1 MKKRNL
7 TFAFLLLA
15 VVCTA
20 FGVSGTYARYI
31 TTDSGTGTAT
41 VAKWATTV
49 TGWDTTTG
57 SQILALAPI
66 SNPYVASDVIAPDTD
81 VAGILTVDLT
91 GTQVSTDL
99 MVGFEEITID
109 NEPVWTTAIPKG
121 DIEDHFTTKIRIYPS
136 TATSAAIQADL
147 LLDDIDKQSVAM
159 TNNYDD
165 THLEPTVL
173 PARYPVLLVN
183 GSTGIASGY
192 ATNIAPHNLGEVIE
206 ATIYRLNNPN
216 CTLPKLMSFIKG
228 PDFPTGGI
236 VQGKEQIEEVF
247 RTGRGKVVVRS
258 KCEIEESKTN
268 SQIVITEIPYEVV
281 KSSLVKKISDIMI
294 SKEIDG
300 INDVRDES
308 GRSGLKIVIDCKKDA
323 NCEQILN
330 YLYKNTDLQI
340 NYAYNNVAI
349 VNHKPVTMSL
359 INALDAFIEHRRE
372 VVLNRSKY
380 LRDKKKARLHIIDG
394 LIKAIS
400 ILDDV
405 IALIRKSK
413 DKKDAKEKLKSA
425 FLFTEEQAEAIVT
438 LRLYRLSST
447 DIQILKQEADTL
459 KKEIAELTA
468 ILSSK
473 EVLDATLTKE
483 LKELLDIYPCQRKT
497 KIEAEVE
504 EIVVDKIAMIANE
517 PCYISV
523 SRDGYIK
530 RFSERAFK
538 ANENQIPSTKDGD
551 ALLGVKYCETL
562 DTLLLFTSKGNI
574 AYVPVFKLDECKFK
588 EVGKHVSTYVKM
600 EGQEKI
606 VGAVIVKNFDTF
618 AFIITATKKG
628 MIKKTSLP
636 RMIIERTS
644 KAVSGMKLKT
654 DDELVSVC
662 VGYEEDDLILISKQG
677 YCVRYSSE
685 IIADLALKAQGVM
698 GMNVKNDELVG
709 VIADHHN
716 SDELLIASDK
726 GGFKRIHKDDLE
738 YTNRNAKGYRIF
750 KQIKSNPH
758 EIVKVASLS
767 SYNALYVDNGDEL
780 YDLSAAEIPFMD
792 LDSSFSNPIS
802 LKPGYFFVKKDMSDI
817 EDVQII
823 DIPEDYYANQ
833 EDNEQ
838 TSLFE

>member
-1 MKKRNL
+1 MARKK
-7 TFAFLLLA
+7 
-15 VVCTA
+15 
-20 FGVSGTYARYI
+20 
-31 TTDSGTGTAT
+31 
-41 VAKWATTV
+41 
-49 TGWDTTTG
+49 
-57 SQILALAPI
+57 
-66 SNPYVASDVIAPDTD
+66 
-81 VAGILTVDLT
+81 
-91 GTQVSTDL
+91 
-99 MVGFEEITID
+99 EEIIENNLNETLDDIMSDRFGSYSKYIIQERALPDARDGLKPVQRRILYSMYID
-109 NEPVWTTAIPKG
+109 GNTFDKPHRKSAKTVGSVMGTFHPHG
-121 DIEDHFTTKIRIYPS
+121 DSSIYEAMVRMSQDWKINVPLVDMHGNNGSIDDDPP
-136 TATSAAIQADL
+136 AAMRYTEARLSKTADL
-147 LLDDIDKQSVAM
+147 LLDDIDKESVAM

-192 ATNIAPHNLGEVIE
+192 ATNIAPHNLKEVID

-216 CTLPKLMSFIKG
+216 CTLPKLMTFIKG

-236 VQGKEQIEEVF
+236 VQGKQQIEEVF

-258 KCEIEESKTN
+258 TCEIEESKTG
-268 SQIVITEIPYEVV
+268 SQIIITEIPYEVV
-281 KSSLVKKISDIMI
+281 KSTLVKKISDIML

-300 INDVRDES
+300 ISDVRDES
-308 GRSGLKIVIDCKKDA
+308 GRSGLKIVVDCKKDA

-359 INALDAFIEHRRE
+359 VNALDAFIEHRRN

-413 DKKDAKEKLKSA
+413 DKKDAKEKLKKA

-447 DIQILKQEADTL
+447 DIKILKEEAATL
-459 KKEIAELTA
+459 TKEISELNS
-468 ILSSK
+468 ILKSK
-473 EVLDATLTKE
+473 EVLDSVITKE
-483 LKELLDIYPCQRKT
+483 LKAVSDDNPTPRKT

-504 EIVVDKIAMIANE
+504 EIVVDKMAMVSNE

-538 ANENQIPSTKDGD
+538 ANEDSIPSTKDGD
-551 ALLGVKYCETL
+551 VLLGVKLCDTL

-600 EGQEKI
+600 EGMEKVVSAI
-606 VGAVIVKNFDTF
+606 IVKNFETF
-618 AFIITATKKG
+618 AFIVTATKNG
-628 MIKKTSLP
+628 MVKKTSLP
-636 RMIIERTS
+636 RMVLERTS
-644 KAVSGMKLKT
+644 KAVSGMKLKN
-654 DDELVSVC
+654 DDELVSACVC
-662 VGYEEDDLILISKQG
+662 YENDDLIFISKNG
-677 YCVRYSSE
+677 YCAKYSSDVL
-685 IIADLALKAQGVM
+685 ADLAPKAQGVM
-698 GMNVKNDELVG
+698 GMNVKNDELLA

-716 SDELLIASDK
+716 SDELLIASHK
-726 GGFKRIHKDDLE
+726 GGFKRIHKDELE
-738 YTNRNAKGYRIF
+738 LTNRNAKGYRIF
-750 KQIKSNPH
+750 KQVKSNPH
-758 EIVKVASLS
+758 ELIRATLISGYNSL
-767 SYNALYVDNGDEL
+767 YIDCGEDLYEVSIAD
-780 YDLSAAEIPFMD
+780 IPFME
-792 LDSSFSNPIS
+792 LDSSFSNPV
-802 LKPGYFFVKKDMSDI
+802 KTTENYFFIKKDMSDI
-817 EDVQII
+817 EEANIV
-823 DIPEDYYANQ
+823 DIPEGYY
-833 EDNEQ
+833 ESDDDNEQ